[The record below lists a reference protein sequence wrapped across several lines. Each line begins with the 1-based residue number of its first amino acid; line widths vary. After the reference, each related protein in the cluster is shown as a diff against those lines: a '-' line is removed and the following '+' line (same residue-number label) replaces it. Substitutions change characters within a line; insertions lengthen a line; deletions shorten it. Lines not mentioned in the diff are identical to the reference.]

1 MKAIS
6 IKQPYAQLIVEGIK
20 DIENRTFKTHYRGK
34 IYIHSS
40 GKWHD
45 RLKTNSLFTKEQW
58 LDLVNKSSQR
68 QNNLYRY
75 IEQNVATMKLETSA
89 IIGEV
94 EIIDCVVNHPSI
106 WAEKSPKTLIDSSGA
121 YFISKET
128 AIYNW
133 VLANPVLYDKPIL
146 NVKGK
151 LSFWDIDKNEIIKN
165 AYGRFY
171 NPELHH
177 YSMSGYTDPNH
188 YSEDEMYQMMQE
200 IDMEFGEHRCRPKL
214 LANIFK

>member
-1 MKAIS
+1 MKALS
-6 IKQPYAQLIVEGIK
+6 IKQPYAQLIVEGFK

-34 IYIHSS
+34 IYIHAS

-45 RLKTNSLFTKEQW
+45 RLKTNSLFTKGQW

-68 QNNLYRY
+68 TNNLYRY
-75 IEQNVATMKLETSA
+75 LEQNVATMKLETYA

-94 EIIDCVVNHPSI
+94 EIIDCVLHHPSVWSENVMSIDTGKPI
-106 WAEKSPKTLIDSSGA
+106 W
-121 YFISKET
+121 
-128 AIYNW
+128 NW

-171 NPELHH
+171 NPQLHH

-188 YSEDEMYQMMQE
+188 YSEDELYEMLQE
-200 IDMEFGEHRCRPKL
+200 IEMEFGEHRCRPKL
-214 LANIFK
+214 LANILK